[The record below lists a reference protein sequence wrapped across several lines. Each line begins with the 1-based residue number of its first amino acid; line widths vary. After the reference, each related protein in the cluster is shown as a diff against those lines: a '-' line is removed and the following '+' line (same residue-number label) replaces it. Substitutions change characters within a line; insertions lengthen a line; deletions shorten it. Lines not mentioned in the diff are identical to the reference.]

1 MIRTEIT
8 GETKVWRNDDKGFAQ
23 YTTSIGK
30 KNQEGNYDNAY
41 IEVKFKKGVNIENG
55 TVINIVK
62 GFLTFRQYEK
72 DNKRFTIWQIM
83 VLDFDTE
90 YMDAPKEPSIEDS
103 FAAIDADVPW

>member
-55 TVINIVK
+55 TVINIAK

-72 DNKRFTIWQIM
+72 DNKKFTVWQIM

-90 YMDAPKEPSIEDS
+90 YMDS
-103 FAAIDADVPW
+103 DVPQTLEDKFTALNEEVPF